1 MVVQGWTREAAAQR
15 LWVECAQDK
24 LNKTTQKG
32 IMTSSIRI
40 LTIAS
45 LDSSPSLLIVSP
57 DGSKTL
63 INCGEGCQRS
73 FLESASASSACVGT
87 LRVSSVNRVC
97 LTHIGHDTLG
107 GLPGMILTTAD
118 VIDSIAKDFR
128 GSKKS
133 NGLEA
138 NGGDNDQDGNN
149 HGSFNDRI
157 DRDRKRNGSLISNG
171 DEGIP
176 DLEIIGPEGIN
187 TFLHALRHF
196 MRRDRFRIHAHEGQY
211 DSSLNNN
218 KTSASFSGRKKA
230 KRKNPK
236 SSNDSDEIG
245 FNVRSIPI
253 SYSTQT
259 LPVAK
264 QALSYLFTTPPIPGK
279 FLIDKA
285 QALGVPRGPLFAQL
299 KAGKSATFIDPN
311 TNEERSV
318 RSEECVAASSPGVGV
333 AVVYCPTLQVLN
345 KLKEADT
352 FRALETCKING
363 SAKPDER
370 VVLDV
375 MVHLTP
381 KSVFRD
387 PAYRSWCKLFG
398 TGVDHISLH
407 TVETLDGRTM
417 EDENS
422 PFVSGIIGGIRRSFI
437 NNELYPMPTI
447 RNVEYT
453 NCDSEDLQTIKGC
466 SMMDY
471 VLMPR
476 LRRGLNRFTMKSLYP
491 KNTIIDLKEQVN
503 ESGAVECAA
512 SLSSAREGLNDCGL
526 GVRGSDLGELTFTGT
541 GSAVPCKHRNV
552 TGMYLRMN
560 NGNSLLL
567 DVGEGTMGQ
576 LFRSWRSTLPSNRI
590 AIDEYRSRLRGIKAV
605 WISHPHADHHLGL
618 LRLLSERAA
627 ICGADDPIVLMAPSD
642 MFAFLEEYRLVVP
655 EINHSYLPVDCCDM
669 IHGRAHPL
677 GKRLYDELGITN
689 CMSIPVA
696 HCLRSYAVVIDGT
709 SFGKVAYSGD
719 CRPSNRF
726 SEIAS
731 GTDLL
736 IHEAT
741 FEDGMEEDAVLK
753 RHSTVGEA
761 IDVAM
766 KMKAKSLVLTHF
778 SQRYPKI
785 PPMER
790 TKDSE
795 TEIPIVFAFD
805 FMKLTPGISIDLAA
819 KLTPALRLLYP
830 DEGVDEEETAIEKTV
845 AKELMTIPGLFSV
858 NGIL

>member
-1 MVVQGWTREAAAQR
+1 
-15 LWVECAQDK
+15 
-24 LNKTTQKG
+24 
-32 IMTSSIRI
+32 
-40 LTIAS
+40 
-45 LDSSPSLLIVSP
+45 
-57 DGSKTL
+57 
-63 INCGEGCQRS
+63 
-73 FLESASASSACVGT
+73 
-87 LRVSSVNRVC
+87 
-97 LTHIGHDTLG
+97 
-107 GLPGMILTTAD
+107 
-118 VIDSIAKDFR
+118 
-128 GSKKS
+128 
-133 NGLEA
+133 
-138 NGGDNDQDGNN
+138 
-149 HGSFNDRI
+149 
-157 DRDRKRNGSLISNG
+157 
-171 DEGIP
+171 
-176 DLEIIGPEGIN
+176 
-187 TFLHALRHF
+187 
-196 MRRDRFRIHAHEGQY
+196 
-211 DSSLNNN
+211 
-218 KTSASFSGRKKA
+218 
-230 KRKNPK
+230 
-236 SSNDSDEIG
+236 
-245 FNVRSIPI
+245 
-253 SYSTQT
+253 
-259 LPVAK
+259 
-264 QALSYLFTTPPIPGK
+264 
-279 FLIDKA
+279 
-285 QALGVPRGPLFAQL
+285 
-299 KAGKSATFIDPN
+299 
-311 TNEERSV
+311 
-318 RSEECVAASSPGVGV
+318 
-333 AVVYCPTLQVLN
+333 
-345 KLKEADT
+345 
-352 FRALETCKING
+352 
-363 SAKPDER
+363 
-370 VVLDV
+370 
-375 MVHLTP
+375 
-381 KSVFRD
+381 
-387 PAYRSWCKLFG
+387 
-398 TGVDHISLH
+398 
-407 TVETLDGRTM
+407 
-417 EDENS
+417 
-422 PFVSGIIGGIRRSFI
+422 
-437 NNELYPMPTI
+437 
-447 RNVEYT
+447 
-453 NCDSEDLQTIKGC
+453 
-466 SMMDY
+466 
-471 VLMPR
+471 
-476 LRRGLNRFTMKSLYP
+476 
-491 KNTIIDLKEQVN
+491 
-503 ESGAVECAA
+503 
-512 SLSSAREGLNDCGL
+512 
-526 GVRGSDLGELTFTGT
+526 
-541 GSAVPCKHRNV
+541 
-552 TGMYLRMN
+552 
-560 NGNSLLL
+560 
-567 DVGEGTMGQ
+567 MGQ

-845 AKELMTIPGLFSV
+845 AKELMTIPGLFAV